1 VTPEQSSEEPGQI
14 DLTDDRP
21 VEDDTLLY
29 RRVHKVHYSRR
40 PDGSFRLRETAFKNF
55 PGGGLDMSVQ
65 LGDRLAEL
73 AKSPEDVLKG
83 HDSTF
88 GLAALR
94 TKVVRD
100 EEQSV
105 ERTPK
110 PDDLAHGDVIGE
122 KPTGRRKRFAAAA
135 WWAVEPQPSDSA

>member
-1 VTPEQSSEEPGQI
+1 VIPEQSSGESSQI
-14 DLTDDRP
+14 DLADDRP

-40 PDGSFRLRETAFKNF
+40 PDGSFRLRETAFKN
-55 PGGGLDMSVQ
+55 PKDRVDMSVQ

-73 AKSPEDVLKG
+73 GKSPEDVLEG
-83 HDSTF
+83 HDSSF

-100 EEQSV
+100 EEQAV
-105 ERTPK
+105 ERTPR
-110 PDDLAHGDVIGE
+110 PDDLAHGDVVGE
-122 KPTGRRKRFAAAA
+122 KPTGRRKRFAEAAC
-135 WWAVEPQPSDSA
+135 WAVTPQPSDSA